1 MIRLGTRLTFA
12 GGREALAR
20 FLATAFAVGIGVG
33 LLLIVLAGF
42 NAVDAQAQRTAWL
55 ESSSTTAPASI
66 AAQHEPLWWVFTTEQ
81 YKGET
86 IYRVD
91 VAATGPHSPRPPGI
105 PYIPAAGQYFV
116 SPALDSLIHS
126 APDAELGDR
135 FAGREVGILGP
146 SAVPSPS
153 SLIVVV
159 GHTAAQLSGVP
170 GAQKV
175 VGINLS
181 PPASVGAVTESGASV
196 VASSANTEVL
206 LVVGALA
213 LLLPVLIFIGTAT
226 RLAATRRE
234 ERFAA
239 MRLIGATPRQVAK
252 IAGAESVLAALG
264 GLVIGFILFFALYPL
279 VDHASF
285 TGQAFGSGEFALSL
299 VDVAIAV
306 LGVPLAALVS
316 GRLALRRVRISPLG
330 VTRRVTPSA
339 PRAYRVIPLGAGII
353 ELTLFATLGK
363 PSTVNGQIDAYVA
376 GFVLL
381 MAGLVI
387 AGPWLTMVGARL
399 FVERTDRADVLLAGR
414 RLTDNPRVAFRSVSG
429 LIIAVF
435 VTTATVGITGTIL
448 ADHATS
454 TGVVAK
460 SNTLVD
466 QLGVGNALGLEGI
479 SIPSLPATL
488 AASLEAIPGVTG
500 VAVIHTVPDYRVP
513 MAISPGEIPGL
524 VSCAQL
530 DRISALG
537 RCASGADV
545 AVMHPNF
552 GFSLTPDSQK
562 NSRWPASPESTSTI
576 ASLPVQAI
584 VVATNDSSAAIEHAR
599 TRLLAELP
607 FEGPPTLLGS
617 VTGENAQLFGE
628 LARVA
633 ELVIIVSLLIAS
645 CGLAVSVVGGIADR
659 RRPFSL
665 LRLTGVPLA
674 ILRRVIALES
684 AVPLIAIAVVSAGL
698 GLLASDLFLT
708 AQLHSG
714 LRMPGLAYFAC
725 VVGGVAVS
733 LALLGVTLPLVGRIT
748 STEASRTE

>member
-1 MIRLGTRLTFA
+1 MTRLGIRLTLA
-12 GGREALAR
+12 GGREALTR
-20 FLATAFAVGIGVG
+20 FFATAFAVGIGVG

-42 NAVDAQAQRTAWL
+42 NAVDAQSQRAAWL
-55 ESSSTTAPASI
+55 ESSSTTAPTSI
-66 AAQHEPLWWVFTTEQ
+66 AAQHQPLWWIFTTEQ
-81 YKGET
+81 YKSET

-91 VAATGPHSPRPPGI
+91 VAATGPHSPRPPGV

-116 SPALDSLIHS
+116 SPALASLIRS
-126 APDAELGDR
+126 VPATELGDR
-135 FAGREVGILGP
+135 FAGHEVGILGP

-153 SLIVVV
+153 SLIVLV
-159 GHTAAQLSGVP
+159 GHTVAQLSSMP

-175 VGINLS
+175 TGINSS
-181 PPASVGAVTESGASV
+181 PPASVGSVAESGASV
-196 VASSANTEVL
+196 VSSSAKTEVL

-234 ERFAA
+234 QRFAT

-252 IAGAESVLAALG
+252 LAGVESVLSALG
-264 GLVIGFILFFALYPL
+264 GVVIGFALYFALYPL
-279 VDHASF
+279 VEHASF
-285 TGQAFGSGEFALSL
+285 TGQAFASGEFSL
-299 VDVAIAV
+299 NVIDVAIAV
-306 LGVPLAALVS
+306 LCVPIAALIA
-316 GRLALRRVRISPLG
+316 GRVALRRVQISPLG

-339 PRAYRVIPLGAGII
+339 PRAYRAIPLVAGIV
-353 ELTLFATLGK
+353 ELALFATFGK
-363 PSTVNGQIDAYVA
+363 PTSVNGQIDAYVA

-381 MAGLVI
+381 MVGLVI

-399 FVERTDRADVLLAGR
+399 FVERTGRVDVLLAGR
-414 RLTDNPRVAFRSVSG
+414 RLTDNPRGAFRSVSG

-448 ADHATS
+448 SEHATS

-466 QLGVGNALGLEGI
+466 QFGVGNAVGIEGI
-479 SIPSLPATL
+479 SISSIPTTL
-488 AASLEAIPGVTG
+488 VPRLEAIPGVTG
-500 VAVIHTVPDYRVP
+500 VAVLHTVPGYKVP
-513 MAISPGEIPGL
+513 MAISPGEIPAL

-530 DRISALG
+530 DRAAAFGS
-537 RCASGADV
+537 CATDADV

-552 GFSLTPDSQK
+552 GFSLTPGSQK
-562 NSRWPASPESTSTI
+562 DSRWPASTESTSAI
-576 ASLPVQAI
+576 ASLPVEAV
-584 VVATNDSSAAIEHAR
+584 VVATNDSSVAIEQAR
-599 TRLLAELP
+599 TRLLADLP

-633 ELVIIVSLLIAS
+633 DLVIVVSLLIAS

-684 AVPLIAIAVVSAGL
+684 AVPLIAIAVVSVGL
-698 GLLASDLFLT
+698 GLLGSELFLT

-725 VVGGVAVS
+725 IV
-733 LALLGVTLPLVGRIT
+733 
-748 STEASRTE
+748 